1 MTTLT
6 ILKARLI
13 CPATGMDAVQD
24 LHVQDGK
31 IVALGSAPVGF
42 KADLTLD
49 GKDCVLAPGL
59 IDLSVRLREPG
70 YEYKNAMH
78 TELQAAVAG
87 GVTTVVCPPDTDPV
101 LDLPGLV
108 EMLRQC
114 AAKIALAKV
123 LPLGALTVQLKGED
137 LTEMA
142 TLTESGCVGFSQG
155 GVPLANTQVLSRA
168 LSYARSFNFPVWL
181 RPTDARLA
189 GGVAAS
195 GAYATRMGLA
205 GVPVA
210 AESIALLTLFEL
222 LRSNPTP
229 VHIQCLSSARGVE
242 LVRAAKAE
250 GLPISCDV
258 SAYHLHL
265 CDTDIGHFNPQMRF
279 EPPLRSSRD
288 RSALRAA
295 LADGTID
302 AVCSDHTPMDDDE
315 KLVPFAQARAG
326 ASGVELLLG
335 MALQWAQQ
343 DKVSLPAL
351 LARLT
356 TGAARALRRPAP
368 SLSLGASADLV
379 LFKPDAWQRIG
390 TLKSQ
395 GQNTPFAGMEL
406 PGVVQA
412 TVVGGRVVYR
422 G

>member
-6 ILKARLI
+6 IKNARLI
-13 CPATGMDAVQD
+13 CPSTGMDTVQD
-24 LHVQDGK
+24 LHIQDGK
-31 IVALGSAPVGF
+31 IAALGLAPF
-42 KADLTLD
+42 KANTTID
-49 GKDCVLAPGL
+49 GTGCVLAPGL
-59 IDLSVRLREPG
+59 IDISVRLREPG

-101 LDLPGLV
+101 LDEPGLV
-108 EMLRQC
+108 EMLRHR
-114 AAKIALAKV
+114 AEKIALAHV
-123 LPLGALTVQLKGED
+123 LPLGALTMQLKGGD

-142 TLTESGCVGFSQG
+142 ALTESGCIGFSQG
-155 GVPLANTQVLSRA
+155 GVPLADTQVLSRA

-195 GAYATRMGLA
+195 GAYATRMGLS

-229 VHIQCLSSARGVE
+229 VHIQCLSSARGVA

-250 GLPISCDV
+250 GLPITCDV

-265 CDTDIGHFNPQMRF
+265 CDTDIGHFNAHMRF

-288 RSALRAA
+288 RDALRAA

-302 AVCSDHTPMDDDE
+302 AVCSDHTPVDADE
-315 KLVPFAQARAG
+315 KLLPFAEASPG
-326 ASGVELLLG
+326 ASGVELLLAL
-335 MALQWAQQ
+335 ALQWALQ
-343 DKVSLPAL
+343 DKVALPTL

-356 TGAARALRRPAP
+356 TGAAAAMRRTPP
-368 SLSLGASADLV
+368 SLDVGMTADLV
-379 LFKPDAWQRIG
+379 LFNPDAWQRVG
-390 TLKSQ
+390 ALKSQ
-395 GQNTPFAGMEL
+395 GQNTPYAGMEL
-406 PGVVQA
+406 PSIVHA
-412 TVVGGRVVYR
+412 TLVSGRVVYQA
-422 G
+422 